1 MIAVVQRA
9 LSGKVMV
16 GNEVVG
22 EIGAGLVV
30 LAGGHGGGGGSGGGY
45 VANKLVT
52 MRIFSNGEKYFDLDV
67 KQVEGSV
74 LLVSNFTV
82 AGDTRSGRRPGL
94 SAAAGGEVGRMLFDR
109 LVEAVRGSGVK
120 VETGRFGA

>member
-9 LSGKVMV
+9 FSGRVTV
-16 GNEVVG
+16 GEEVVG
-22 EIGAGLVV
+22 EIGAGVVGVGGGDGGGGGGGVWGAGLVV
-30 LAGGHGGGGGSGGGY
+30 LAAVHAEDQEADVAY

-52 MRIFSNGEKYFDLDV
+52 MRIFTNGEKYFDLDV
-67 KQVEGSV
+67 KQVNGSI

-94 SAAAGGEVGRMLFDR
+94 SAAAGTERGRELF
-109 LVEAVRGSGVK
+109 
-120 VETGRFGA
+120 